1 MESHLKPGWK
11 LFLSTSWRKR
21 ELVNADKSAFKC
33 LYPGRARDER
43 NVGLEK
49 KNILIDIYSIEL
61 SQLYSW
67 NFSILDIY
75 SLFIL
80 NFSQFKDFI

>member
-33 LYPGRARDER
+33 LYPRDE
-43 NVGLEK
+43 LETRE
-49 KNILIDIYSIEL
+49 IFYLGFTIYA
-61 SQLYSW
+61 
-67 NFSILDIY
+67 
-75 SLFIL
+75 IL
-80 NFSQFKDFI
+80 NFSQFRDSIQGKNIF